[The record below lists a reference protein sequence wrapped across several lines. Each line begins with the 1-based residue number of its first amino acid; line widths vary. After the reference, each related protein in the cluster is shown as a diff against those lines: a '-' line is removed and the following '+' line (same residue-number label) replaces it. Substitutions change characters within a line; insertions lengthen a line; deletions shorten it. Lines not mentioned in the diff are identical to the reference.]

1 MVSWLPPFFEC
12 GVCGGEIGR
21 WPSVNLLK
29 QEVALWR
36 HRTVPDAWQDTPHQ
50 AVLGTPAHTPDIRD
64 TPKKGS
70 QRDTELDGPEIP
82 PNPIVPARPA
92 LAGDLPASAA
102 RLDKKAA
109 ENGWE
114 VEAFYMVGP
123 LMNAQWKFSRWVQSV
138 VLRLERDGH
147 RLVAVWQA
155 PYFDTPEEEPEEP
168 AWKFES
174 AYSLTHYV
182 DPISSPELNAAVTTP
197 RALCESCDEPPA
209 LHASTNT
216 GPVCHN
222 EWITQRQKGA

>member
-1 MVSWLPPFFEC
+1 MSWIPPFFTC
-12 GVCGGEIGR
+12 GLCGGELGR

-36 HRTVPDAWQDTPHQ
+36 HRTVGEGWGEHQ

-64 TPKKGS
+64 VPKKGS
-70 QRDTELDGPEIP
+70 QRDTELDGPETP
-82 PNPIVPARPA
+82 PDPIVPARPA
-92 LAGDLPASAA
+92 LAGDLPTSAA

-109 ENGWE
+109 ENGWS
-114 VEAFYMVGP
+114 VEAWYMVGP

-147 RLVAVWQA
+147 RLVASWQA
-155 PYFDTPEEEPEEP
+155 PYDDGEPVYKFDE
-168 AWKFES
+168 

-182 DPISSPELNAAVTTP
+182 DPIGSPELNRFVTTP

-209 LHASTNT
+209 LHISTAT
-216 GPVCHN
+216 GPVCHA
-222 EWITQRQKGA
+222 EWVAAQAAWNN